1 MASILKVKDRWRC
14 LIRRKGHS
22 ICKTFRTKGQAEE
35 FARKIEAQIDDG
47 QPVAWEKT
55 TVSTLIRKYRKLR
68 DHARPILDT
77 SNEHYQLR
85 TIERH
90 LGKHEA
96 AKITVEDLI
105 DFATAR
111 RAEGAGLYAVN
122 MDISKLGTVFRYAG
136 DNLPDIIGKARPKL
150 TYLGLMGGGGKRERR
165 PTEDEIRRIVG
176 AVKQPYA
183 DAILFAIATA
193 MRRGEICRIRWED
206 IDEKKKL
213 VIIRGRKH
221 PRVKAGNDEAVPL
234 LKEAWAIV
242 QRQPKSEDGR
252 IFPIHEQTISK
263 LFTNTCRELSIP
275 DLHFHDLRHEGTSR
289 LFEEGYS
296 IEQVAL
302 VTGHRS
308 WNNLRRYANLRP
320 EDLHED

>member
-1 MASILKVKDRWRC
+1 MASVIKVKDRWRC

-35 FARKIEAQIDDG
+35 FARKTESAIDAG
-47 QPVAWEKT
+47 QVWES
-55 TVSTLIRKYRKLR
+55 STISELISKYRKLR

-77 SNEHYQLR
+77 SNEHYMLK
-85 TIERH
+85 TIDRH
-90 LGKHEA
+90 IGKKEA
-96 AKITVEDLI
+96 AKLTVDDLI

-111 RAEGAGLYAVN
+111 KSEGAGAYAVN
-122 MDISKLGTVFRYAG
+122 MDISKLGTIFRYAG

-150 TYLGLMGGGGKRERR
+150 AYLGLIGGGRKRERR
-165 PTEDEIRRIVG
+165 PTADELHRLVE
-176 AVKQPYA
+176 AVAQPYA
-183 DAILFAIATA
+183 DAILFAVATA
-193 MRRGEICRIRWED
+193 MRRGEICRIMWAD

-213 VIIRGRKH
+213 VIIRDRKH
-221 PRVKAGNDEAVPL
+221 PRNKIGNDEAVPL

-252 IFPIHEQTISK
+252 IFPIHESTLSK
-263 LFTNTCRELSIP
+263 TFTNTCRALSIP

-289 LFEEGYS
+289 LFEEGFQ

-302 VTGHRS
+302 VTGHKDWRH
-308 WNNLRRYANLRP
+308 LRRYANLKP
-320 EDLHED
+320 EDLHD